1 MTEHRHGQNRRYR
14 IIEDKI
20 IAIRANLDGT
30 AKKTIDAKGYIVT
43 PGFIDVHTHC
53 DLSFIQTGPGI
64 SEALSENPQWKGN
77 QNYTYQGVTTV
88 VTGNCGYGYTDT
100 DYWLKRINSLKFGT
114 NVYHLVPHGAMRQ
127 ELFGENQPEKLTPE
141 QLDALKR
148 KVAEEMEKG
157 AIGLSAGLAY
167 APGYLSNTEELV
179 ELAKVAKKYG
189 GIFAVHM
196 RDESGTVS
204 ADGKIGALEAVKE
217 VIEISRRAKIP
228 VQISHLKINAP
239 INNLKASQLLEL
251 IESARKEGLDVTA
264 DQYPYAAGMTRINAL
279 LPEEYQ
285 TGKGGSKRNSRLP
298 KGERRLK
305 R

>member
-1 MTEHRHGQNRRYR
+1 
-14 IIEDKI
+14 
-20 IAIRANLDGT
+20 
-30 AKKTIDAKGYIVT
+30 
-43 PGFIDVHTHC
+43 
-53 DLSFIQTGPGI
+53 
-64 SEALSENPQWKGN
+64 
-77 QNYTYQGVTTV
+77 
-88 VTGNCGYGYTDT
+88 
-100 DYWLKRINSLKFGT
+100 
-114 NVYHLVPHGAMRQ
+114 MRQ

-217 VIEISRRAKIP
+217 VIEISRRVKIP